1 MTIRD
6 IIDLLESQGEW
17 VNRNCTRDRILFGE
31 DQTEISKVIT
41 CWVATNKVIQYAIEH
56 DIHFI
61 ISHEN
66 PFYLASTSL
75 PTLIYKAQKEK
86 EALLKEHDITIYRC
100 HDLWDVYPEYGIR
113 DSWANTLDLN
123 FEESHDHSY
132 YRYTNDINMTVEEC
146 AQHIINRIKP
156 YHQQGIEIIGDKT
169 QIIHRLGIGTG
180 ACTDVFEMYEEG
192 ADACLVSDDGVSNW
206 IGVQWAVDHDI
217 PLIVINHITC
227 EAPGMEHMVEYL
239 SKQFPEVTFTFVSND
254 YGIYH
259 MDE

>member
-1 MTIRD
+1 M
-6 IIDLLESQGEW
+6 
-17 VNRNCTRDRILFGE
+17 
-31 DQTEISKVIT
+31 
-41 CWVATNKVIQYAIEH
+41 
-56 DIHFI
+56 
-61 ISHEN
+61 
-66 PFYLASTSL
+66 
-75 PTLIYKAQKEK
+75 
-86 EALLKEHDITIYRC
+86 
-100 HDLWDVYPEYGIR
+100 WDVHPEYGIR
-113 DSWANTLDLN
+113 DSWANTLDLD
-123 FEESHDHSY
+123 FEESQDHSY
-132 YRYTNDINMTVEEC
+132 YRYTHDINMTVEEC
-146 AQHIINRIKP
+146 AQHIINKIKP

-217 PLIVINHITC
+217 PLIVINHMTC

-254 YGIYH
+254 YGVYH

>member
-6 IIDLLESQGEW
+6 IMDLLESQGEW
-17 VNRNCTRDRILFGE
+17 VNRSCTRDRILFGD

-86 EALLKEHDITIYRC
+86 EALLKENNITIYRC

-113 DSWANTLDLN
+113 DSWANTLDLD
-123 FEESHDHSY
+123 FEESHDYSY
-132 YRYTNDINMTVEEC
+132 YRYTNDI
-146 AQHIINRIKP
+146 I
-156 YHQQGIEIIGDKT
+156 
-169 QIIHRLGIGTG
+169 
-180 ACTDVFEMYEEG
+180 
-192 ADACLVSDDGVSNW
+192 
-206 IGVQWAVDHDI
+206 
-217 PLIVINHITC
+217 
-227 EAPGMEHMVEYL
+227 
-239 SKQFPEVTFTFVSND
+239 
-254 YGIYH
+254 
-259 MDE
+259 

>member
-17 VNRNCTRDRILFGE
+17 VNRSCTRDRILFGE

-66 PFYLASTSL
+66 PFYLASTTL
-75 PTLIYKAQKEK
+75 PTLIYRAQKEK
-86 EALLKEHDITIYRC
+86 EALLKENNITIYRC
-100 HDLWDVYPEYGIR
+100 HDLWDVYPKYGIR

-123 FEESHDHSY
+123 FEELHDHSY

-146 AQHIINRIKP
+146 AQHIINRIKL

-217 PLIVINHITC
+217 PLIVINHMTC
-227 EAPGMEHMVEYL
+227 EAPGMEPMVEYL
-239 SKQFPEVTFTFVSND
+239 SKQFPEVTFTFVAND